1 MTEVNLSKVLELFF
15 KRNPAPF
22 CILDW
27 RTGEVVKKNNAWETQ
42 VKTSLAP
49 FKTYLFEHLGSSKN
63 PIANGFEHHFSL
75 KGVSYHCFGLNSR
88 CLGIQQLPQSQP
100 STQLAYLE
108 TLSAR
113 KSELISHL
121 SHELRT
127 PLTAILGWPE
137 MILDAQDPMPGI
149 AIQAAEAIQRDGLFL
164 NQLLESLL
172 DLSQIESGSLRLS
185 KEWVDLSLLA
195 HSATNML
202 TERTRF
208 KSQELIL
215 KLPEK
220 PLYNQVDALRIQ
232 QAMMNYISNAIKYT
246 PENGIIEV
254 SLYREKDRDIFCVKD
269 NGQGLPQELAPHIF
283 ERFVRAEEVL
293 GTEGAGIGLSLVKKL
308 MDLHGGTYWVESHP
322 GEGSRFFLALPIL
335 EHAPI
340 ILPEIEILCVIEHAH
355 QKQELTQLLCH
366 HPVVYR
372 LRETLPSLQ
381 EMARTAY
388 DLVILSTDLHQPHTQ
403 AWEKAVHT
411 LFPSQKILAWLS
423 PAYRLQAPIEEDNL
437 SGYDGVLRSPLR
449 AEDLLQYIQK
459 RRD

>member
-15 KRNPAPF
+15 KKNPAPF
-22 CILDW
+22 CVLDW
-27 RTGEVVKKNNAWETQ
+27 QTGEVLKKNNAWEIQ
-42 VKTSLAP
+42 VKAP
-49 FKTYLFEHLGSSKN
+49 LKLLKSKLGAHIGSTEKAL
-63 PIANGFEHHFSL
+63 PKHFEHHFSF
-75 KGVSYHCFGLNSR
+75 KGVSYHCFALNSR
-88 CLGIQQLPQSQP
+88 YLGIQQLPQPQP

-108 TLSAR
+108 SLSAR

-172 DLSQIESGSLRLS
+172 DLSQIESGHLRLK
-185 KEWVDLSLLA
+185 KEWVDLNLLA
-195 HSATNML
+195 RSAVNML

-208 KSQELIL
+208 KSQELSL
-215 KLPEK
+215 KLPES
-220 PLYNQVDALRIQ
+220 PLYNQVDAIRIQ
-232 QAMMNYISNAIKYT
+232 QAMMNYISNAVKYT
-246 PENGIIEV
+246 PENGKIEV
-254 SLYREKDRDIFCVKD
+254 SLHREKHRDVFCVKD
-269 NGQGLPQELAPHIF
+269 NGQGLPEELAPRVF
-283 ERFVRAEEVL
+283 ERYVRAEEVL

-308 MDLHGGTYWVESHP
+308 MDLHEGSYWVESTP
-322 GEGSRFFLALPIL
+322 GEGSHFFFALPL
-335 EHAPI
+335 SEHAPVV
-340 ILPEIEILCVIEHAH
+340 LPEIEMLCVIEHAH
-355 QKQELTQLLCH
+355 QKQELAQLLCH

-381 EMARTAY
+381 EMARSEY
-388 DLVILSTDLHQPHTQ
+388 DLILLSTDLHQPHTQ

-423 PAYRLQAPIEEDNL
+423 PGYRLQSPIEEDSL
-437 SGYDGVLRSPLR
+437 AGYDGVLRSPLR

>member
-15 KRNPAPF
+15 KKNPAPF

-27 RTGEVVKKNNAWETQ
+27 RTGEAVKKNNAWEAKI
-42 VKTSLAP
+42 KTSLTP
-49 FKTYLFEHLGSSKN
+49 FKTYLKEHIGPSEKPLT
-63 PIANGFEHHFSL
+63 NGFEHYFSL
-75 KGVSYHCFGLNSR
+75 KGVSYHCFSVNTR
-88 CLGIQQLPQSQP
+88 CLGIQQLPLPHP

-137 MILDAQDPMPGI
+137 MILDAQDGMPGI
-149 AIQAAEAIQRDGLFL
+149 AIQAAEAIQRDGIFL

-172 DLSQIESGSLRLS
+172 DLSQIESGNLRLA
-185 KEWVDLSLLA
+185 KEWANLNVLA
-195 HSATNML
+195 VSATNML

-208 KSQELIL
+208 KSQKLTL
-215 KLPEK
+215 KLPEQ
-220 PLYNQVDALRIQ
+220 PLYNQVDAIRIQ

-246 PENGIIEV
+246 PEHGEIEV
-254 SLYREKDRDIFCVKD
+254 SLYREENRDVFCVKD
-269 NGQGLPQELAPHIF
+269 NGKGLPVELAPHVF
-283 ERFVRAEEVL
+283 ERYVRAEEVL

-308 MDLHGGTYWVESHP
+308 LDLHEGSYWVESTP
-322 GEGSRFFLALPIL
+322 REGSRFFFTLPLL
-335 EHAPI
+335 EHVPI
-340 ILPEIEILCVIEHAH
+340 TLPEIEILCVIEHAH
-355 QKQELTQLLCH
+355 QKRELSQLLCH

-381 EMARTAY
+381 EMARTHY
-388 DLVILSTDLHQPHTQ
+388 DLIILSTDLHQAHTQ

-411 LFPSQKILAWLS
+411 LFPGQKILAWLT
-423 PAYRLQAPIEEDNL
+423 PIYRLQKPLEEENL
-437 SGYDGVLRSPLR
+437 SGYDGILRSPLH